1 MLSQSGMHHSRELS
15 EVDDCPPI
23 NTPPSGQNMLDIID
37 IVLLQIILW
46 LAIVNNAK
54 KIAYCNSYQYCRYT
68 VNNAAPMLHHAMYVY
83 PKAQSNK
90 QYIHDN
96 SRNRE
101 RTQDADHTPTDDNN
115 EIQKGIDKSRT
126 QNAKDIHPI
135 QQCRTK

>member
-1 MLSQSGMHHSRELS
+1 
-15 EVDDCPPI
+15 
-23 NTPPSGQNMLDIID
+23 
-37 IVLLQIILW
+37 
-46 LAIVNNAK
+46 
-54 KIAYCNSYQYCRYT
+54 
-68 VNNAAPMLHHAMYVY
+68 MLHHAMYVY

-135 QQCRTK
+135 QQCRTSVSLPETYGKYHVLTLDTFFLYKYVHNP